1 MGCLCLFNG
10 RSKSCKRRP
19 EATAPA
25 PAPAALSSTEARS
38 FASAAAAASCASFA
52 SSSANVSE
60 ASGARPAASGSSGS
74 GSAASSA
81 RSIPELYEERGA
93 LWEFGLRELRVATRD
108 FSPLLMVGEGGFGC
122 VYRGVLRLP
131 GGGPGGTPVAVKRLN
146 LNGRQGH
153 KEWLAEVHFL
163 GVVEHRNLVKLIG
176 YCASETDRGPQRL
189 LVYEFMPNKTLDDHL
204 FNRAY
209 PVLPWEVRLQIAL
222 GAAEGLLYLH
232 EGLELQIIYRDFKA
246 SNVLLDEEFR
256 PKLSDFGLAREGP
269 SEGQTHVSTAV
280 MGTFGYAAPDY
291 VQTGHLTTKSDVWSF
306 GVVLYEIL
314 TARRSI
320 ERNRPRNEQKLLDW
334 VRRHPPGSEQFGAIM
349 DARLQGRYPM
359 RGATEVAR
367 LASGCLAKHGR
378 DRPTMREVVEGL
390 RQATRHTE
398 MDGVVVVVGA
408 AAAAECQRSPPRAE
422 EEEAPGAE
430 DASAVAVAVAAEA
443 RKRRMLHLA
452 ALGGAAADAHARRRL
467 MLMRAATTAA
477 AAPT

>member
-1 MGCLCLFNG
+1 
-10 RSKSCKRRP
+10 
-19 EATAPA
+19 
-25 PAPAALSSTEARS
+25 
-38 FASAAAAASCASFA
+38 
-52 SSSANVSE
+52 
-60 ASGARPAASGSSGS
+60 
-74 GSAASSA
+74 
-81 RSIPELYEERGA
+81 
-93 LWEFGLRELRVATRD
+93 
-108 FSPLLMVGEGGFGC
+108 
-122 VYRGVLRLP
+122 
-131 GGGPGGTPVAVKRLN
+131 
-146 LNGRQGH
+146 
-153 KEWLAEVHFL
+153 
-163 GVVEHRNLVKLIG
+163 
-176 YCASETDRGPQRL
+176 
-189 LVYEFMPNKTLDDHL
+189 
-204 FNRAY
+204 
-209 PVLPWEVRLQIAL
+209 
-222 GAAEGLLYLH
+222 
-232 EGLELQIIYRDFKA
+232 
-246 SNVLLDEEFR
+246 
-256 PKLSDFGLAREGP
+256 
-269 SEGQTHVSTAV
+269 